1 MISWVTVATCS
12 GWKISCDM
20 LTKKWTKM
28 MIDVDLVKI
37 RFAPWPQEL
46 LGFGESTPASSQ
58 TRMCPPS
65 HVNFRIPQNVSTKL
79 VCLFVSLTLQ
89 TRLRPC
95 KLQIQISLFSKG

>member
-1 MISWVTVATCS
+1 MNIFKIIMISWVTVATCS

-46 LGFGESTPASSQ
+46 LGDDDNSS
-58 TRMCPPS
+58 
-65 HVNFRIPQNVSTKL
+65 
-79 VCLFVSLTLQ
+79 
-89 TRLRPC
+89 
-95 KLQIQISLFSKG
+95 